1 MATSTSSV
9 QPILSEAQRQRAFQA
24 ACRVVA
30 ATVSRHTPPDV
41 RPLLGDACAVG
52 AFGVFVTLRRAG
64 QLRAC
69 CGFLD
74 PEARL
79 ETALAQA
86 ARRAARDDP
95 RFPPIDE
102 GELPELHVDVWV
114 LWGQEPVPAVG
125 EQRAAAVVIGRH
137 GLQIAR
143 NGQRG
148 LLLPGVAVEH
158 RLNSRQFLEQVSIK
172 AGLPPSAWKEPD
184 TQLWTFEGFAIEGM
198 FDPEALGPGAT
209 GSPAVRPPAVHGTF
223 YPGDAVAIE
232 RTLEGLMPDFVHAA
246 PWAAALVPHAG
257 WIYSGR
263 LAAATLSHIS
273 FPRTV
278 IVFCPRHRPQG
289 APWAVAP
296 YEAWGLPGGEVPGDP
311 QLARKLAHHIPGLY
325 LDAAAHENE
334 HAIEVLLPML
344 SRLAPDSRV
353 VGIAVGGGKL
363 PDLLTFG
370 DALAEELGGLSEL
383 PLLLISSDMSHFAED
398 SRAREL
404 DKLALDALE
413 TLDPVQ
419 LYETVRHN
427 QISMCGMLGAVIVVH
442 ALRRLNRLSRFE
454 LVGYTTSADVTNDTS
469 KVVGYAGALLGR

>member
-114 LWGQEPVPAVG
+114 LWGQEPVAAVG

-158 RLNSRQFLEQVSIK
+158 RLNSRQFL
-172 AGLPPSAWKEPD
+172 
-184 TQLWTFEGFAIEGM
+184 
-198 FDPEALGPGAT
+198 
-209 GSPAVRPPAVHGTF
+209 
-223 YPGDAVAIE
+223 
-232 RTLEGLMPDFVHAA
+232 
-246 PWAAALVPHAG
+246 
-257 WIYSGR
+257 
-263 LAAATLSHIS
+263 
-273 FPRTV
+273 
-278 IVFCPRHRPQG
+278 
-289 APWAVAP
+289 
-296 YEAWGLPGGEVPGDP
+296 
-311 QLARKLAHHIPGLY
+311 
-325 LDAAAHENE
+325 
-334 HAIEVLLPML
+334 
-344 SRLAPDSRV
+344 
-353 VGIAVGGGKL
+353 
-363 PDLLTFG
+363 
-370 DALAEELGGLSEL
+370 
-383 PLLLISSDMSHFAED
+383 
-398 SRAREL
+398 
-404 DKLALDALE
+404 
-413 TLDPVQ
+413 
-419 LYETVRHN
+419 
-427 QISMCGMLGAVIVVH
+427 
-442 ALRRLNRLSRFE
+442 
-454 LVGYTTSADVTNDTS
+454 
-469 KVVGYAGALLGR
+469 